1 MSDDGYVAARDDGRE
16 LDTALRYDYFTS
28 LRYARYVRNR
38 LRLDTHRER
47 LSILDAGCQ
56 LGVLGQILD
65 SGRNYSY
72 TGLDI
77 DVEVLRTARSTLP
90 KAVFLLG
97 DIDEPFVDYSGMYDI
112 VVCSLVLGLL
122 KNPAKG
128 CRNLLDAASSGGEV
142 LIIDM
147 LRDSQDAKPTG
158 YSAESYVRSQIDVSL
173 SWSEVEVLAENMRA
187 YDRSRRVSLRRIF
200 DNGAVVGYEEKGSE
214 LEKRSGLWVFE
225 IYVGPKKSGCVS
237 ELDDV

>member
-1 MSDDGYVAARDDGRE
+1 MPDDGYLAARDDGRE

-38 LRLDTHRER
+38 LQLDTHREH

-56 LGVLGQILD
+56 LGVLGQILNNVQ
-65 SGRNYSY
+65 NYSY
-72 TGLDI
+72 TGLDVDI
-77 DVEVLRTARSTLP
+77 EILRSAQSTLP

-97 DIDEPFVDYSGMYDI
+97 DIDEPFVDYSGTHDI

-128 CRNLLDAASSGGEV
+128 CRNLLDATSDGGEI

-147 LRDSQDAKPTG
+147 LRDSQDAKPSG
-158 YSAESYVRSQIDVSL
+158 YSAESYVRSQIDISL

-200 DNGAVVGYEEKGSE
+200 DDGAVVGDEKKRSK
-214 LEKRSGLWVFE
+214 LEKRPGLWVFE
-225 IYVGPKKSGCVS
+225 IYIGPKKSDCVS
-237 ELDDV
+237 ESDDA